1 MSDILQQVYILDK
14 ERIKE
19 WRKYYKM
26 FNIFIEFGQKT
37 FSNVKKEYIR
47 NNNTITAECKRLSE
61 LKDIITH
68 IYEFAL
74 FYVNKLSLPSN
85 KLFSLNKFC
94 KSSIYV
100 TKKKG
105 DNITSSNICS
115 LCLEK
120 HKIKDIVKT
129 SCGHYFGKLC
139 FANLVKHEYEK
150 RSNKIICPNCRC
162 KKYSLQCF
170 KC

>member
-1 MSDILQQVYILDK
+1 MSDILQQIYILDK

-19 WRKYYKM
+19 WKKYYKM
-26 FNIFIEFGQKT
+26 FNVFFEIGQKT

-47 NNNTITAECKRLSE
+47 TNHIITDEYKRLE
-61 LKDIITH
+61 GLNNIITD
-68 IYEFAL
+68 IYELAL

-85 KLFSLNKFC
+85 SLFSLNKFC

-105 DNITSSNICS
+105 VKIASSNVCS
-115 LCLEK
+115 LCLEN
-120 HKIKDIVKT
+120 HKIKDVVKT

-139 FANLVKHEYEK
+139 FANLVKHGYEK
-150 RSNKIICPNCRC
+150 RSNKIICPNCRS
-162 KKYSLQCF
+162 KKYSLLCF